1 MQSQPTLAKKELTT
15 HAHQESNHNAH
26 HRKSFHNPHLPKKHS
41 QPTTM
46 WIKKKERKMT
56 TKEKKKVKEKEN
68 VFVKWK
74 EIIRVTEEG
83 TQEWRMEMQEKN
95 GGKEEENGKEK
106 RKNNGRGG
114 EGKTLTS
121 SSTSFLSVCSFF

>member
-1 MQSQPTLAKKELTT
+1 
-15 HAHQESNHNAH
+15 
-26 HRKSFHNPHLPKKHS
+26 
-41 QPTTM
+41 
-46 WIKKKERKMT
+46 MT